1 MTPLFCMDIRCPRS
15 ERRGIDAVVSFH
27 FDGNL
32 ETVAVDKITRIVA
45 ASMISPSDSV
55 TGLAAP
61 ISSAAFASPMNTN
74 RKCKTQAPS
83 IMRQPV

>member
-1 MTPLFCMDIRCPRS
+1 
-15 ERRGIDAVVSFH
+15 
-27 FDGNL
+27 
-32 ETVAVDKITRIVA
+32 
-45 ASMISPSDSV
+45 MISPSDSV